1 MVLKNSMW
9 LHLNSHKN
17 SIFTII
23 LKFNPF
29 TQVNKM
35 YHKENETG
43 FNKSSVLES
52 GTIKIF
58 SNFLQMI
65 TSIYHTRGTKLLKYS
80 CALLSHLSA
89 LQYST

>member
-17 SIFTII
+17 SIFTTI

-35 YHKENETG
+35 YHKKNETG
-43 FNKSSVLES
+43 FNKNNTFQS
-52 GTIKIF
+52 GIKIF
-58 SNFLQMI
+58 NFFYKWSPVGQCTTLGEQ
-65 TSIYHTRGTKLLKYS
+65 S
-80 CALLSHLSA
+80 C
-89 LQYST
+89 